1 MRDGSSDE
9 AIASAIAQVWG
20 QRNDIYSEQRS
31 LHPEIALLRKRVE
44 MSYIGG

>member
-9 AIASAIAQVWG
+9 ALRELIARVWLA
-20 QRNDIYSEQRS
+20 RTDRYSEVRS
-31 LHPEIALLRKRVE
+31 ENTETVDRVE